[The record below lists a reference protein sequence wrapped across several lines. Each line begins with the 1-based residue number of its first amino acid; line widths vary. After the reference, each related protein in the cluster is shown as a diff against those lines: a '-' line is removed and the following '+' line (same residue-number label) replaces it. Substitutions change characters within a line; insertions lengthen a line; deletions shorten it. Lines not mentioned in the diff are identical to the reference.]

1 MIGMNTIYRVLS
13 VAALIAACHAASAQ
27 DLDPTVIVDRAYEGK
42 LIEVHKPALEM
53 AVPDSLM
60 RFDLDFDYSV
70 FDRPYKGSY
79 EFNPYLLSMKPSVSS
94 DREGKLYLR
103 AGAGYQLH
111 PELDVVW
118 SPKMR
123 DDDFDVDVYARHRSF
138 IGNYSEVVSGDG
150 LVVDAADGVWK
161 GYDLDSRAGVAM
173 KYDWDKGM
181 LGLDFGYLGLHQNDK
196 LHRRGYNAVNAS
208 FDVSSKDSGLSDFV
222 YDLSTDFRYAAD
234 DATNTSGT
242 ERNVNE
248 TNFDVGFM
256 ARKGVKEG
264 KAFLFDAALSL
275 DGYKGYVDA
284 AAADFHI
291 KAGYVY
297 RKGLLQADLGVKI
310 AAYMADTTLAV
321 FDAASKNQILYPD
334 VRIRLNVIP
343 EYLAMFVSATGG
355 ARMNS
360 YSSILNRNHHAV
372 LSFPGIV
379 QTNPDWMEKKEEIF
393 GWKMGA
399 EVERVT
405 AQAGFEGRIGSDF
418 SYVLTGG
425 YTNYG
430 SGLLDAVSVISVP
443 SMFFNGIF
451 AGIEYVPYQKAFA
464 SLNWRWS
471 SESLSSYGNITYT
484 DAFGDVFDKNV
495 TCLKPAA
502 LTGDVAFGYNYRKRV
517 FAELSCEFSG
527 RRTGGHRSVTIP
539 GYADLGLG
547 VEYVTSGPLSF
558 WLHGGNL
565 LGMAVQRNLLYIEKG
580 PYFTLGLSLK
590 L

>member
-1 MIGMNTIYRVLS
+1 MNTIYRVLT

-27 DLDPTVIVDRAYEGK
+27 DLDPTVVVDRAYEGK

-118 SPKMR
+118 SPKMNS
-123 DDDFDVDVYARHRSF
+123 DAFDMDLYARHRSF
-138 IGNYSEVVSGDG
+138 IGNYSEVASGEDM
-150 LVVDAADGVWK
+150 VIDAADGVWK
-161 GYDLDSRAGVAM
+161 GHDLDSRAGVAM
-173 KYDWDKGM
+173 KYDWDEGV
-181 LGLDFGYLGLHQNDK
+181 LGLDVGYLGLHQDDK
-196 LHRRGYNAVNAS
+196 VWKRGYNAVNAS
-208 FDVSSKDSGLSDFV
+208 FDVGSKDTSLSDFIYGLSADYRFASDV
-222 YDLSTDFRYAAD
+222 ASDRSDLK
-234 DATNTSGT
+234 
-242 ERNVNE
+242 RNVNE
-248 TNFDVGFM
+248 TNLDVGFM
-256 ARKGVKEG
+256 ARKGLKEN
-264 KAFLFDAALSL
+264 KAFRIDAGLSL
-275 DGYKGYVDA
+275 DGYKGYIED

-297 RKGLLQADLGVKI
+297 RKGLLQADLGVRI
-310 AAYMADTTLAV
+310 AAYIADTTLAV
-321 FDAASKNQILYPD
+321 FDAASKNQVLYPD
-334 VRIRLNVIP
+334 VHVRLNVVP
-343 EYLAMFVSATGG
+343 EYLAMFVSASGG
-355 ARMNS
+355 TRVNS
-360 YSSILNRNHHAV
+360 YSSMLSGNHHAE

-379 QTNPDWMEKKEEIF
+379 QSYPGEIDKRDEIF
-393 GWKMGA
+393 GWRMGI
-399 EVERVT
+399 EVERLA
-405 AQAGFEGRIGSDF
+405 AQAGFEGRIGSNF
-418 SYVLTGG
+418 SYVITGG

-430 SGLLDAVSVISVP
+430 SGILDAVSVISVP
-443 SMFFNGIF
+443 SMFFNGIC
-451 AGIEYVPYQKAFA
+451 AGVEYAPYQKAFA

-502 LTGDVAFGYNYRKRV
+502 LTGDVSFGYNYRKRV

-565 LGMAVQRNLLYIEKG
+565 LGMAIQRNLLYIEKG

>member
-1 MIGMNTIYRVLS
+1 
-13 VAALIAACHAASAQ
+13 
-27 DLDPTVIVDRAYEGK
+27 
-42 LIEVHKPALEM
+42 
-53 AVPDSLM
+53 
-60 RFDLDFDYSV
+60 
-70 FDRPYKGSY
+70 
-79 EFNPYLLSMKPSVSS
+79 
-94 DREGKLYLR
+94 
-103 AGAGYQLH
+103 
-111 PELDVVW
+111 
-118 SPKMR
+118 
-123 DDDFDVDVYARHRSF
+123 
-138 IGNYSEVVSGDG
+138 
-150 LVVDAADGVWK
+150 
-161 GYDLDSRAGVAM
+161 
-173 KYDWDKGM
+173 
-181 LGLDFGYLGLHQNDK
+181 
-196 LHRRGYNAVNAS
+196 
-208 FDVSSKDSGLSDFV
+208 
-222 YDLSTDFRYAAD
+222 
-234 DATNTSGT
+234 
-242 ERNVNE
+242 
-248 TNFDVGFM
+248 
-256 ARKGVKEG
+256 
-264 KAFLFDAALSL
+264 
-275 DGYKGYVDA
+275 
-284 AAADFHI
+284 
-291 KAGYVY
+291 
-297 RKGLLQADLGVKI
+297 
-310 AAYMADTTLAV
+310 MADTTLAV

-379 QTNPDWMEKKEEIF
+379 KTNPDWMEKEEEIF

-405 AQAGFEGRIGSDF
+405 ARAGFEGRIGSDF

-443 SMFFNGIF
+443 SMFFNGIY

-464 SLNWRWS
+464 SLDWRWS

-484 DAFGDVFDKNV
+484 DAYGSVFDEDKR
-495 TCLKPAA
+495 CLKPAA

-565 LGMAVQRNLLYIEKG
+565 LGMAIQRNLLYIEKG